1 MQKRGYHFSFKIFCL
16 TVPENFA
23 GEHFG
28 VSENFVYRIFLC
40 IREKGY
46 RVSPSK
52 TFCHTVPKNF
62 VGEHFGVS
70 ENFGYR
76 KYIWISEGGITFSV
90 KNFLSHSTE
99 KFRCGTL
106 RCFRKFRVS
115 QNFMHQR
122 GGYHVSPSKIFCHTV
137 PKNFVGEH
145 FGVSENFGYRK
156 YICIREG
163 GITFSV
169 KNFLSHSTEKFRC
182 GTLRCFRKFR
192 VSQNFMHQRG
202 GYHVLRQKL
211 LVTQYRK
218 ISLWNTSVFQKIS
231 CIAKFYA
238 SERGVSRFSVEN
250 FLSHSTEKFC
260 WGTLR
265 CIRKFRV
272 SKIYMHQRGGY
283 HVLRQ
288 KLFVTQYRK
297 ISLWNTSV
305 FQKISCIAKFYA

>member
-1 MQKRGYHFSFKIFCL
+1 MWKRFRLIFLASVAKIF
-16 TVPENFA
+16 V
-23 GEHFG
+23 
-28 VSENFVYRIFLC
+28 
-40 IREKGY
+40 
-46 RVSPSK
+46 
-52 TFCHTVPKNF
+52 
-62 VGEHFGVS
+62 
-70 ENFGYR
+70 
-76 KYIWISEGGITFSV
+76 
-90 KNFLSHSTE
+90 
-99 KFRCGTL
+99 GTL
-106 RCFRKFRVS
+106 RCFRSFRVS
-115 QNFMHQR
+115 KNFMHKEGISLNSVEKFLSHSADKIR
-122 GGYHVSPSKIFCHTV
+122 RRTILCLERLLVSKIFKQRRGEASRFWRKIFFTG
-137 PKNFVGEH
+137 PKKFRQGTILYFRKILVGKK
-145 FGVSENFGYRK
+145 FLWIRGGVSR
-156 YICIREG
+156 
-163 GITFSV
+163 FSV